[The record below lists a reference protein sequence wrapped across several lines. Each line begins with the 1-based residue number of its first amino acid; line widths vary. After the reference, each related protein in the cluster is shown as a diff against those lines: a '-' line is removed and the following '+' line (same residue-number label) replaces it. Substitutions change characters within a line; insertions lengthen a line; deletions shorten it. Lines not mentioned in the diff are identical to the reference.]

1 MIKRNNLSKLALTAI
16 FSLSMFACAP
26 ETPSTPNSPSPSA
39 SIAPSTTPS
48 VIPSTTPSANPSTDK
63 KDDAKLGEKSSVK
76 LIDYVW
82 TKYNLKFTLPSDL
95 KVAKN
100 EDGEFEANNES
111 MNVQIFPWKDAK
123 LTKDDVLV
131 EAFKGLTNIDK
142 SSFVIDDNFSG
153 EIANLNGFKGYVVGG
168 TAKQDGTDIY
178 LGVLVLIDPN
188 GSDNY
193 ISYVVFNKGKA
204 SEDEKNLNVGGDIF
218 ASFKKG

>member
-1 MIKRNNLSKLALTAI
+1 MIKMTSFSKLALLSV
-16 FSLSMFACAP
+16 FSLAMFACAP
-26 ETPSTPNSPSPSA
+26 ETTVTPASPTPSVAPSTVPSVS
-39 SIAPSTTPS
+39 PSTTPS
-48 VIPSTTPSANPSTDK
+48 TTPSPSTDK

-76 LIDYVW
+76 LVDYEW

-100 EDGEFEANNES
+100 EEGEFEANNES

-153 EIANLNGFKGYVVGG
+153 EITNLNGFKGYVVGG
-168 TAKQDGTDIY
+168 TAKQDGTDVY

-193 ISYVVFNKGKA
+193 ISYVVFNKGKS
-204 SEDEKNLNVGGDIF
+204 SEDDKNLNIGGDIF